1 MSRLA
6 NPDKL
11 LPTPGADGYG
21 TFVPTADVNGHLD
34 QESPNP
40 DRQAVPAAWEGL
52 MSSMRSEVDD
62 LRGER
67 RWHGGKRTLM
77 HALGIHYLELPLTA
91 GLAWLLDP
99 DGWHGL
105 GSHVLSGL
113 LDELGLPLA
122 VARPVTVITEEDRPA
137 WRTRADLVVRMPGT
151 TLLFEAKVFS
161 GEEDKQ
167 CDRLSK
173 AWELE
178 VPTRVFLTMDG
189 RPPVTAV
196 HTSGQWHS
204 LTWTQ
209 VGVIIRDAIDRAP
222 DCAPGAREYLATIE
236 MMGAGQSM
244 PGDEKVGFYLRHWQD
259 IEEWAALRTQSLGQF
274 EDAFVR
280 AAEVKRGVH
289 DGPNVEESD
298 SAQWRWYGFEL
309 ALPAI
314 APARAFVAFGWTHSQ
329 LFGSA
334 GETLAYV
341 GIKLDG
347 ASQQVF
353 ATAKELLRDA
363 AQACHW
369 PKSGGNWV
377 WYGYLPFGASDTD
390 LDAYAEKQMD
400 GLVAA
405 HALVQSTLPL
415 T

>member
-1 MSRLA
+1 MQYRCH
-6 NPDKL
+6 PDKRL
-11 LPTPGADGYG
+11 SAPSEDGYG
-21 TFVPTADVNGHLD
+21 TSVPTADVNCHPD
-34 QESPNP
+34 RESPDQ

-52 MSSMRSEVDD
+52 MSSMRSEVEK
-62 LRGER
+62 LRDER

-113 LDELGLPLA
+113 LDQLGLPPV
-122 VARPVTVITEEDRPA
+122 VARPVTATTEEDRPA
-137 WRTRADLVVRMPGT
+137 WKTRADLVVRMPGT

-178 VPTRVFLTMDG
+178 APTRVFLTMDG
-189 RPPVTAV
+189 RPPLTAV
-196 HTSGQWHS
+196 HSHGQWRL
-204 LTWTQ
+204 LTWPQ
-209 VGVIIRDAIDRAP
+209 VGVIIRGAIDRVP
-222 DCAPGAREYLATIE
+222 DCAPGAREFLATIE
-236 MMGAGQSM
+236 MMGASQSM

-259 IEEWAALRTQSLGQF
+259 IAEWAALRTQSLGQF

-280 AAEVKRGVH
+280 AAEVKRGVP
-289 DGPNVEESD
+289 DGPYIEESD
-298 SAQWRWYGFEL
+298 SAQWRWYGLEL
-309 ALPAI
+309 GFPAI

-334 GETLAYV
+334 GETLPYV
-341 GIKLDG
+341 GIKLDE
-347 ASQQVF
+347 ASQQDF
-353 ATAKELLRDA
+353 TTAKELLRDA

-377 WYGYLPFGASDTD
+377 WYGYLPFSATDTD
-390 LDAYAEKQMD
+390 LDAYAEKQLD

-405 HALVQSTLPL
+405 HALVQSALPL
-415 T
+415 R

>member
-1 MSRLA
+1 
-6 NPDKL
+6 
-11 LPTPGADGYG
+11 
-21 TFVPTADVNGHLD
+21 
-34 QESPNP
+34 
-40 DRQAVPAAWEGL
+40 
-52 MSSMRSEVDD
+52 MRSEVDD

-113 LDELGLPLA
+113 LDQLGLPLA
-122 VARPVTVITEEDRPA
+122 VARPVTVIKEEDRPA
-137 WRTRADLVVRMPGT
+137 WKTRADLVVRMPGT
-151 TLLFEAKVFS
+151 TLLFEAKVLS
-161 GEEDKQ
+161 GEQDKQ

-173 AWELE
+173 AWEPE
-178 VPTRVFLTMDG
+178 APTRVFLTTDG
-189 RPPVTAV
+189 RPPLTAV
-196 HTSGQWHS
+196 HSHGQWRS

-209 VGVIIRDAIDRAP
+209 VGVIIQDAIDRVP
-222 DCAPGAREYLATIE
+222 DCAPGAREFQATIE
-236 MMGAGQSM
+236 MMETSQSM
-244 PGDEKVGFYLRHWQD
+244 PGDEKVAFYLRHRQD
-259 IEEWAALRTQSLGQF
+259 IEEWAALRTQSVGQF

-280 AAEVKRGVH
+280 AAEVKQGVSE
-289 DGPNVEESD
+289 GPYLEESD
-298 SAQWRWYGFEL
+298 STQWRWYGFEL
-309 ALPAI
+309 GVPAI
-314 APARAFVAFGWTHSQ
+314 TPARAFVAFGWTHTQ

-334 GETLAYV
+334 GHTWPYV
-341 GIKLDG
+341 GIKLVG
-347 ASQQVF
+347 ASPQVL

-369 PKSGGNWV
+369 HKSEGTWV
-377 WYGYLPFGASDTD
+377 WYDYLPFGASDTD

-405 HALVQSTLPL
+405 HALVQSTLPF